1 MPLIFHMST
10 TWMVSELTWFRRG
23 AMVPL
28 ACIDHALMSPGLKPS
43 AVPVVEITSLSA
55 VMVSDIVIGY
65 HLLPV

>member
-1 MPLIFHMST
+1 
-10 TWMVSELTWFRRG
+10 
-23 AMVPL
+23 MVPL